1 MFGQLGGTEAWIGI
15 RPWRA
20 MTDLTTLPNIG
31 DKLAEELQRVGIT
44 SAEQLVEAGSV
55 EAALLITRG
64 RPLTGY
70 NLLYALEGAVRAVR
84 CHSIPKGDRARV
96 RAEYDGRLARAHR

>member
-1 MFGQLGGTEAWIGI
+1 
-15 RPWRA
+15 

-44 SAEQLVEAGSV
+44 SAEQLVELGSV

-64 RPLTGY
+64 RAHTGY

-84 CHSIPKGDRARV
+84 WHSLPKEDRARV
-96 RAEYDGRLARAHR
+96 RTEYDDRLSRSDG